1 MKFMAKK
8 YRFRYTSVC
17 GRTDERAGGVSR
29 YTLYIW
35 RVNARVCMCVR
46 VCVCVCACA
55 CVCVCVYVEAPSVST
70 GTAHSVSR
78 GVPPGTAELTE
89 NFATRGGGEGGA
101 AGPAGRR
108 VEPHSR
114 VPHFQSFAKRSGAI
128 LSIRTLAHARD

>member
-1 MKFMAKK
+1 MRANG
-8 YRFRYTSVC
+8 RAC
-17 GRTDERAGGVSR
+17 GRGFPVHPVYLARERACM
-29 YTLYIW
+29 Y
-35 RVNARVCMCVR
+35 VCACVRVR
-46 VCVCVCACA
+46 VCVCV